1 MALGA
6 APRRRG
12 GVENRSSVVGPA
24 AVALMGHDRVEV
36 RRSTRRRRT
45 VSAYRSGDRVVVLL
59 PARLDRAEEQRWVD
73 TMVTRLARREAR
85 IRPGDRDLE
94 QRARDLSARHLGG
107 AAVPASVRWTDRQ
120 NSRWG
125 SCTPSDRTIRVSS
138 RLRGVPA
145 WVLDYVLVHELAHL
159 LEASHDARFWAL
171 VDGCPR
177 SERAQGFLEGL
188 GHAAEHAGDALGPDD
203 HSDVDDGPAETT
215 GQLVAPG
222 CDVPV
227 EPGVGTVDAVP
238 AEGSPDPRPEVE
250 TVPRVA
256 GRRRGPSPRPGA

>member
-12 GVENRSSVVGPA
+12 GVQTHPSAVGPA
-24 AVALMGHDRVEV
+24 AVALVGHDRVEV

-85 IRPGDRDLE
+85 IRPGDRELE

-107 AAVPASVRWTDRQ
+107 AAAPASVRWTDRQ

-159 LEASHDARFWAL
+159 LEPSHDARFWAL
-171 VDGCPR
+171 VDRCPR

-188 GHAAEHAGDALGPDD
+188 GHGAEHAGDGPDD
-203 HSDVDDGPAETT
+203 HADVDD
-215 GQLVAPG
+215 
-222 CDVPV
+222 
-227 EPGVGTVDAVP
+227 VP
-238 AEGSPDPRPEVE
+238 AEAAGQPVAAGWKPDPRPEVE
-250 TVPRVA
+250 SVSSVA
-256 GRRRGPSPRPGA
+256 VRGRAASRSRGA

>member
-6 APRRRG
+6 APRSRG
-12 GVENRSSVVGPA
+12 AKATDPSSVGPA
-24 AVALMGHDRVEV
+24 GDAVGPAGDAVDHDDRVRDDDRVEV

-59 PARLDRAEEQRWVD
+59 PARLGRAEEQRWVD

-85 IRPGDRDLE
+85 VRPGDRELE

-125 SCTPSDRTIRVSS
+125 SCTPSDRTIRISS

-171 VDGCPR
+171 VDRFPR
-177 SERAQGFLEGL
+177 AERAQGFLDGL
-188 GHAAEHAGDALGPDD
+188 GHAAENAGSIPGPAGSQDGRDGLDHGKHEDHEDHWGEDDVVRDGAGDP
-203 HSDVDDGPAETT
+203 VTT
-215 GQLVAPG
+215 GPG
-222 CDVPV
+222 HVP
-227 EPGVGTVDAVP
+227 T
-238 AEGSPDPRPEVE
+238 
-250 TVPRVA
+250 
-256 GRRRGPSPRPGA
+256 GRARA

>member
-1 MALGA
+1 MALGT

-12 GVENRSSVVGPA
+12 PNRLAPSG
-24 AVALMGHDRVEV
+24 VALGGSDGAQVVDGARVVDGVEV

-59 PARLDRAEEQRWVD
+59 PARLGPAEEQRWVD

-85 IRPGDRDLE
+85 VRPGDRDLE
-94 QRARDLSARHLGG
+94 RRARDLTTRYLGG
-107 AAVPASVRWTDRQ
+107 VAFPASVRWTDRQ

-138 RLRGVPA
+138 RLRGVPT

-171 VDGCPR
+171 VDRCPR
-177 SERAQGFLEGL
+177 AERAKGFLEGL
-188 GHAAEHAGDALGPDD
+188 GHAVDHGPDTG
-203 HSDVDDGPAETT
+203 GPAA
-215 GQLVAPG
+215 GSDDD
-222 CDVPV
+222 DVVDHV
-227 EPGVGTVDAVP
+227 ERSTQDN
-238 AEGSPDPRPEVE
+238 GSH
-250 TVPRVA
+250 
-256 GRRRGPSPRPGA
+256 SC